1 MSSYVNTVRN
11 HICRFFFIVMQSLIV
26 CCKCDSGR
34 QVTDLESG
42 EIICG
47 NCGRVSP
54 DIAIESRAER
64 RTFASENNSRQ
75 RVGSPSSL
83 AFHDMGLSTII
94 GKVNKDSAGHNFDAS
109 MNYRMQRLRTW
120 DARTRVHAPGNR
132 SLIQAFSELERLKD
146 KLGLSDAIVQKTAYI
161 YRKAQEKQLARGRSL
176 SSILAAATYIACR
189 EMGAARTLRDFT
201 EITNVKRKALS
212 RSYRL
217 LVLKLDIKVPSMD
230 LMKCIV
236 KIANKAKLGEK
247 VQRMAMSIMNDL
259 INKEISA
266 GKDPMGLA
274 ATVLY
279 LSCLRNDEARTQK
292 EIAEAAGVTEVTM
305 RTRFKDLKTKDCLSA
320 AMIQEMSL

>member
-1 MSSYVNTVRN
+1 
-11 HICRFFFIVMQSLIV
+11 MQSSIV
-26 CCKCDSGR
+26 SCICDSGR
-34 QVTDLESG
+34 QITDLASG

-47 NCGRVSP
+47 SCGRVSP
-54 DIAIESRAER
+54 DKAIENRAEW
-64 RTFASENNSRQ
+64 RTFDSENNSNRQ

-94 GKVNKDSAGHNFDAS
+94 GKVNKDSAGHDLDAS

-120 DARTRVHAPGNR
+120 DGRTRVQAAGHR
-132 SLIQAFSELERLKD
+132 SLMQAFRELERLKD

-161 YRKAQEKQLARGRSL
+161 YRKAQEKRVARGRSV

-189 EMGAARTLRDFT
+189 EMGAGRTLRDFT

-247 VQRMAMSIMNDL
+247 TQRMAMSTMNDL

-279 LSCLRNDEARTQK
+279 LSCLTNGEATTQK
-292 EIAEAAGVTEVTM
+292 DIAEAAGVTEVTI
-305 RTRFKDLKTKDCLSA
+305 RTRFKDLKAKGCLKV
-320 AMIQEMSL
+320 MMMQEMLL

>member
-1 MSSYVNTVRN
+1 M
-11 HICRFFFIVMQSLIV
+11 I
-26 CCKCDSGR
+26 
-34 QVTDLESG
+34 TDLESA
-42 EIICG
+42 EVVCG
-47 NCGRVSP
+47 SCGLVSS
-54 DIAIESRAER
+54 DKAVESRAEW
-64 RTFASENNSRQ
+64 RTFDSENNNRQ

-94 GKVNKDSAGHNFDAS
+94 GKVNKDSAGHNLDAS

-120 DARTRVHAPGNR
+120 DARTRVHAAGHRNLMR
-132 SLIQAFSELERLKD
+132 AFSELEGLKD

-161 YRKAQEKQLARGRSL
+161 YRKAQEKQLARGRSV
-176 SSILAAATYIACR
+176 SSILAAAICIACR
-189 EMGAARTLRDFT
+189 EMGAARTLHDLA
-201 EITNVKRKALS
+201 EITNVKRKVLS

-217 LVLKLDIKVPSMD
+217 LVLELDIKVPSMD

-247 VQRMAMSIMNDL
+247 TQRMAMSTMNDL

-279 LSCLRNDEARTQK
+279 LSCLTNGETTTQRD
-292 EIAEAAGVTEVTM
+292 IAEAAGVTEVTI
-305 RTRFKDLKTKDCLSA
+305 RNRFKDLKSQNCLSA
-320 AMIQEMSL
+320 MMRERLLF

>member
-1 MSSYVNTVRN
+1 
-11 HICRFFFIVMQSLIV
+11 MQSSIV
-26 CCKCDSGR
+26 CCTCDSGR

-54 DIAIESRAER
+54 DKAIESRAEW
-64 RTFASENNSRQ
+64 RTFDSENNNSQ

-94 GKVNKDSAGHNFDAS
+94 GKVNKDSAGRNLDAS

-120 DARTRVHAPGNR
+120 DARTRAQAGGHR
-132 SLIQAFSELERLKD
+132 SLMQAFSELEMLKE

-161 YRKAQEKQLARGRSL
+161 YRKAQEKRVARGRSV

-201 EITNVKRKALS
+201 EITNVKRKSLS

-217 LVLKLDIKVPSMD
+217 IVLELDIKVPSLD

-247 VQRMAMSIMNDL
+247 IQRMAMSTMNDL
-259 INKEISA
+259 IKKEISA

-279 LSCLRNDEARTQK
+279 LSCLTVGEATTQR
-292 EIAEAAGVTEVTM
+292 EIAEAAGVTEVTI
-305 RTRFKDLKTKDCLSA
+305 RNRLKDLKTKDSLSA
-320 AMIQEMSL
+320 IMMQEMLL

>member
-1 MSSYVNTVRN
+1 
-11 HICRFFFIVMQSLIV
+11 MQSSIV
-26 CCKCDSGR
+26 SCICDSGR

-47 NCGRVSP
+47 NCGRVSL
-54 DIAIESRAER
+54 DKAMESRAEW
-64 RTFASENNSRQ
+64 RTFDSENNSSSRQ

-94 GKVNKDSAGHNFDAS
+94 GKVNKDSTGHNLDAS

-132 SLIQAFSELERLKD
+132 GLMRAFSELERLKD
-146 KLGLSDAIVQKTAYI
+146 KLGLSDAVVQKTAYI
-161 YRKAQEKQLARGRSL
+161 YRKAQEKRLARGRSV

-189 EMGAARTLRDFT
+189 EMGAARTLRDLT

-230 LMKCIV
+230 LLKCIV
-236 KIANKAKLGEK
+236 KIANKAKLSEK
-247 VQRMAMSIMNDL
+247 TQRMAMSIMNDL
-259 INKEISA
+259 INKEIHA

-279 LSCLRNDEARTQK
+279 LSCLRNDEARTQRD
-292 EIAEAAGVTEVTM
+292 IAEAAGVTEVTI
-305 RTRFKDLKTKDCLSA
+305 RNRFKDLKTKDCLSA
-320 AMIQEMSL
+320 MMMQEMCL

>member
-1 MSSYVNTVRN
+1 
-11 HICRFFFIVMQSLIV
+11 MQSLIV
-26 CCKCDSGR
+26 CCKCDRGR
-34 QVTDLESG
+34 QITDLESG

-47 NCGRVSP
+47 NCGRVSS
-54 DIAIESRAER
+54 DKAIESRAEW
-64 RTFASENNSRQ
+64 RTFDSENNSRQ

-94 GKVNKDSAGHNFDAS
+94 GKVNKDSAGHNLDAT

-132 SLIQAFSELERLKD
+132 SLMQAFSELERLKD

-161 YRKAQEKQLARGRSL
+161 YRKAQEKRLARGRSL

-189 EMGAARTLRDFT
+189 EMGAARTLHDFT

-236 KIANKAKLGEK
+236 KIANKAKLSEK
-247 VQRMAMSIMNDL
+247 TQRMAMSTMNDL
-259 INKEISA
+259 INKEIHA

-279 LSCLRNDEARTQK
+279 LSCLINGDTTTQRD
-292 EIAEAAGVTEVTM
+292 IAEAAGVTEVTI
-305 RTRFKDLKTKDCLSA
+305 RNRFKDLKTKDCLSA
-320 AMIQEMSL
+320 AMMQEMLV

>member
-1 MSSYVNTVRN
+1 
-11 HICRFFFIVMQSLIV
+11 MQSSIV
-26 CCKCDSGR
+26 SCICDSGR

-42 EIICG
+42 EIICD
-47 NCGRVSP
+47 NCGRVSL
-54 DIAIESRAER
+54 DKAMESRAEW
-64 RTFASENNSRQ
+64 RTFDSENNSRQ

-94 GKVNKDSAGHNFDAS
+94 GKVNKDSAGHNLDAS

-120 DARTRVHAPGNR
+120 DARTRVHAAGHRNLMR
-132 SLIQAFSELERLKD
+132 AFSELERLKD
-146 KLGLSDAIVQKTAYI
+146 KLGLSDAIVQKAAYI
-161 YRKAQEKQLARGRSL
+161 YRKAQEKRLARGRSV

-189 EMGAARTLRDFT
+189 EMGAARTLRDLT

-217 LVLKLDIKVPSMD
+217 LVLELDIKVPSMD

-236 KIANKAKLGEK
+236 KIANKAKLGERT
-247 VQRMAMSIMNDL
+247 QRTAMSTMNEL
-259 INKEISA
+259 INNEIPA

-279 LSCLRNDEARTQK
+279 LSCLTNGEATTQRD
-292 EIAEAAGVTEVTM
+292 IAEAAGVTEVTI
-305 RTRFKDLKTKDCLSA
+305 RTRFKDLKTKHCLSA
-320 AMIQEMSL
+320 MTMQEMLL

>member
-1 MSSYVNTVRN
+1 
-11 HICRFFFIVMQSLIV
+11 MQSSIV
-26 CCKCDSGR
+26 CCICDSGR
-34 QVTDLESG
+34 QITDLASG

-47 NCGRVSP
+47 SCGRVSP
-54 DIAIESRAER
+54 DKAMENRAEW
-64 RTFASENNSRQ
+64 RTFSSENISRQ

-94 GKVNKDSAGHNFDAS
+94 GKVNKDSAGHNLDAS
-109 MNYRMQRLRTW
+109 MDYRMQRLRTW
-120 DARTRVHAPGNR
+120 DARTRVQTAGHR
-132 SLIQAFSELERLKD
+132 SLMQAFSELERLKD
-146 KLGLSDAIVQKTAYI
+146 KLGLSNAIVQKTAYI
-161 YRKAQEKQLARGRSL
+161 YRKAQEKRLARGRSV

-230 LMKCIV
+230 LMKCIA

-247 VQRMAMSIMNDL
+247 TQRMAMFTMNDL
-259 INKEISA
+259 INKEIAA

-279 LSCLRNDEARTQK
+279 LSCLTNGEATTQK
-292 EIAEAAGVTEVTM
+292 EIAEAAGVTEVTI
-305 RTRFKDLKTKDCLSA
+305 RTRFKDLKTKGCLN
-320 AMIQEMSL
+320 AMMQEMLL

>member
-1 MSSYVNTVRN
+1 
-11 HICRFFFIVMQSLIV
+11 MQSSVV
-26 CCKCDSGR
+26 CCICDSGH

-42 EIICG
+42 EIICS

-54 DIAIESRAER
+54 DKAMESRAEW
-64 RTFASENNSRQ
+64 RTFDSENNSIRQ
-75 RVGSPSSL
+75 RAGSPSSL

-94 GKVNKDSAGHNFDAS
+94 GKVNKDSAGHNLDAS

-120 DARTRVHAPGNR
+120 DARTRVHATGHRNLR
-132 SLIQAFSELERLKD
+132 QAFSELERLKD
-146 KLGLSDAIVQKTAYI
+146 KLGLSDAIVEKTAYI
-161 YRKAQEKQLARGRSL
+161 YRKAHERRLARGRSV

-189 EMGAARTLRDFT
+189 EMGAARTLRDLT

-212 RSYRL
+212 RGYRL
-217 LVLKLDIKVPSMD
+217 LVIELDLKVPSMD

-236 KIANKAKLGEK
+236 KIANRAKLGEK
-247 VQRMAMSIMNDL
+247 TQRMAMSTMNDL

-279 LSCLRNDEARTQK
+279 LSCLTNGEATTQK
-292 EIAEAAGVTEVTM
+292 EIAEAAGVTEVTI
-305 RTRFKDLKTKDCLSA
+305 RNRFKDLKTKDCLTP
-320 AMIQEMSL
+320 MMREMLL